1 MGAIDRGHW
10 YRQADGSYR
19 TMDMRFRAGKTRD
32 GEHGGECW
40 FLEDLITRK
49 KRLCGSFRRC
59 REDAAGYEDAVF
71 QRPPGDYHVG
81 DRAYTQKGDLVMISA
96 IGKKGAG
103 LPLHLPQREE
113 TGRGRL
119 HRRREQTVPPVK
131 AALTQRRLHRV
142 FTVKRLAEGTPPA
155 PL

>member
-32 GEHGGECW
+32 REHGGECW

-96 IGKKGAG
+96 IGKKGQDCRYIYLRGKKQGEEGCTADVSRLY
-103 LPLHLPQREE
+103 LPSRPH
-113 TGRGRL
+113 
-119 HRRREQTVPPVK
+119 
-131 AALTQRRLHRV
+131 
-142 FTVKRLAEGTPPA
+142 
-155 PL
+155 